1 MPQKG
6 NPARRIVAILERA
19 DMTWLGEVSRGIS
32 AFASAKAVWQL
43 TFAQPT
49 DGLLIS
55 LQNRKPDGLILGPI
69 QREHGMDAAAA
80 VAGRCVGVVGWP
92 RSANDGFATFD
103 SDDQRVGE
111 LAARHFLQ
119 KGFREFAFVGD
130 GATWSSAR
138 ATGLERELRKAGHRS
153 AQFQLPGAIAQL
165 TTLSRPLAIFT
176 CDDRCARAIAQIC
189 RTQRIDI
196 PQEVAILG
204 VGNDELECELC
215 DPSLSSIA
223 IPWRRIGYDAAST
236 LDRII
241 DGQTPESSTF
251 LVPPSGVIERQSTDT
266 IALSDPHVAAA
277 LRFIREHAHAR
288 TTVADVVRKVPIGRR
303 SLEKRFR
310 AILKRTPL
318 EEIRRVRI
326 ERAKQLLA
334 TTNLSIPEVAG
345 RSGFG
350 RSTWFSE
357 AFHELVGSSPIEYR
371 RRYHRSMLDGAPADI
386 VAASQPLKTIES

>member
-1 MPQKG
+1 MPQTG
-6 NPARRIVAILERA
+6 TAARRIVAVLERA
-19 DMTWLGEVSRGIS
+19 EMPWLGEVSRGIS
-32 AFASAKAVWQL
+32 AFAGAKADWQL
-43 TFAQPT
+43 SFIPPA
-49 DGLLIS
+49 DGLLHS
-55 LQNRKPDGLILGPI
+55 LKNHNPDGLILGPI
-69 QREHGMDAAAA
+69 HREKGIAAAA
-80 VAGRCVGVVGWP
+80 LVGRCVGVVGWP
-92 RSANDGFATFD
+92 RSDNDGLASCD
-103 SDDQRVGE
+103 SDDDRVGE

-130 GATWSSAR
+130 GTAWSCAR
-138 ATGLERELRKAGHRS
+138 AAGFERELRKAGYGF
-153 AQFQLPGAIAQL
+153 AQFQVADAIASL
-165 TTLSRPLAIFT
+165 AMSTRPLAVVT

-189 RTQRIDI
+189 RTERIDI

-223 IPWRRIGYDAAST
+223 IPWRRIGYDAACM

-241 DGQTPESSTF
+241 DGQAPESSTF

-277 LRFIREHAHAR
+277 VRFIREHAHAR

-334 TTNLSIPEVAG
+334 TTKLSIPEVAS

-357 AFHELVGSSPIEYR
+357 AFHELVGASPIEYR
-371 RRYHRSMLDGAPADI
+371 RRHHRSMLDGPLVDAKT
-386 VAASQPLKTIES
+386 ASGPLKTIES